1 MFRKALTSTF
11 NTFRFATE
19 VSKSV
24 KTPNG
29 AGLTYYKNGELVTR
43 QHLVLKKT

>member
-1 MFRKALTSTF
+1 MFRKALVSTF
-11 NTFRFATE
+11 NNFKFATE

-24 KTPNG
+24 KNPSG
-29 AGLTYYKNGELVTR
+29 AGLTYYKDGELVTR